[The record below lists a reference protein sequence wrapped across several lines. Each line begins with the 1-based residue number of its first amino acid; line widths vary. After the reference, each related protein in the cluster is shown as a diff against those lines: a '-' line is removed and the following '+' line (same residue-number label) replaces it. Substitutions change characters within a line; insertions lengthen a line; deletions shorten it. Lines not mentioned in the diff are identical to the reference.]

1 MTYSEAERYI
11 LDIPKF
17 TKKNDLGQ
25 TKKFL
30 EYLGDPQK
38 GMKINHVAGTNGKGS
53 VCAYIDS
60 MLRSEGRK
68 TGLFTSP
75 HLVKLNE
82 RITVSGKNIDDR
94 TFCRAFTE
102 VRRAVDRMGEDGL
115 SHPTFFEFLFG
126 MAMAVFRE
134 AGVEY
139 VVLETGLGGRLDA
152 TSAVEPDICVITS
165 IGMDHM
171 QYLGNTIAEIAG
183 EKAGIIRPG
192 VPVFFAGTDPKSD
205 EVIRRTAE
213 ENNSFCK
220 KIGKDAYEI
229 LGIRD
234 KHIAFSCSSA
244 YYGNTTWKLN
254 NTAVCQPGNAVLA
267 MEVMRCLFG
276 RNGHPDRWREALS
289 TLKWEGR
296 MEEVLP
302 DVYIDGAHNISAVEA
317 LVQSV
322 PKDGK
327 GNIVLFSAVKDKDYE
342 KMAACLCRE
351 MEVDLFVVT
360 QIRDS
365 RGADAGKLAEIFRK
379 YTKRPVV
386 VKTPVREALD
396 FAISR
401 RQGRK
406 VYCLG
411 SFYLAGEIKELLQG
425 GYTDAGL

>member
-1 MTYSEAERYI
+1 MIYQEAEEYI

-17 TKKNDLGQ
+17 TKKNDLAQ
-25 TKKFL
+25 TRKFL
-30 EYLGDPQK
+30 DHLGNPQDGLK
-38 GMKINHVAGTNGKGS
+38 VVHVAGTNGKGS
-53 VCAYIDS
+53 VCAYIDC

-82 RITVSGKNIDDR
+82 RIRVGGKSIDDK
-94 TFCRAFTE
+94 TFCRAFAE
-102 VRRAVDRMGEDGL
+102 VRQAVDRMEKDGL
-115 SHPTFFEFLFG
+115 PHPTFFEFLFG

-134 AGVEY
+134 AGAEY
-139 VVLETGLGGRLDA
+139 AVLETGLGGRLDA
-152 TSAVEPDICVITS
+152 TSAVEPSVCVITS

-192 VPVFFAGTDPKSD
+192 VPVFYAGTAPKSD

-254 NTAVCQPGNAVLA
+254 NTALCQPGNAVLA
-267 MEVMRCLFG
+267 MEAARWLLG
-276 RNGHPDRWREALS
+276 ENGHPDRWREALAK
-289 TLKWEGR
+289 LKWEGR

-317 LVQSV
+317 FVRSI

-327 GNIVLFSAVKDKDYE
+327 GNIIVFSSVKDKDYA

-351 MEVDLFVVT
+351 TEAELFVT
-360 QIRDS
+360 ARIRDP
-365 RGADAGKLAEIFRK
+365 RGADAAELAEIFRK
-379 YTKRPVV
+379 YTKRPVLA
-386 VKTPVREALD
+386 KRSVREAFD
-396 FAISR
+396 FALGQR
-401 RQGRK
+401 RGRK

-425 GYTDAGL
+425 GYADAGL